1 MAEAV
6 DYFSNHSLKLRFP
19 WSLYHQPIVE
29 KLGSVVRS
37 SPGPSVLNI
46 GSGPFLELESLGK
59 TDRKFT
65 VCDIDER
72 AIDMARELHGDKL
85 AGADVV
91 DPDKP
96 LPYDDDT
103 FDLAVS
109 MDVVEHVPDPLPW
122 LREAMRVI
130 RPGGILFLTTPNYA
144 SHSLKLIEG
153 TVLEAIA
160 RVQGFSRNGLHP
172 SRMTRARI
180 SDLLSSAGAVNT
192 RVERISLG
200 WVLAVTAEKPQKS

>member
-153 TVLEAIA
+153 TVL
-160 RVQGFSRNGLHP
+160 
-172 SRMTRARI
+172 
-180 SDLLSSAGAVNT
+180 
-192 RVERISLG
+192 
-200 WVLAVTAEKPQKS
+200 

>member
-29 KLGSVVRS
+29 KLASVVQS
-37 SPGPSVLNI
+37 SPGPAVLNI
-46 GSGPFLELESLGK
+46 GSGPFLELDSVKHTG
-59 TDRKFT
+59 RRFT
-65 VCDIDER
+65 ICDIDER
-72 AIDMARELHGDKL
+72 AVDMARELHGDL
-85 AGADVV
+85 LVGADVIEAGA
-91 DPDKP
+91 P
-96 LPYDDDT
+96 LPYDDNT

-122 LREAMRVI
+122 LREAMRVV
-130 RPGGILFLTTPNYA
+130 RPGGVLFLTTPNYQ
-144 SHSLKLIEG
+144 SSSLRLLES

-172 SRMTRARI
+172 SKMTRSRI
-180 SDLLSSAGAVNT
+180 SELLQRAGAVDI

-200 WVLAVTAEKPQKS
+200 WVLAVTAHKADKA